1 MYGILETPIP
11 VEYMDSTVS
20 LFRRLLQEDEMI
32 PRQRD
37 RLDASSEP
45 KAVWW
50 TFFLGGALYTLET
63 GARKRYRFVG
73 LDIWN
78 TAS

>member
-50 TFFLGGALYTLET
+50 TFFLGGPCILSKQVRENDTDL
-63 GARKRYRFVG
+63 
-73 LDIWN
+73 
-78 TAS
+78 